1 MTDKYSSDQTG
12 FFKSSGKWRFYWLFR
27 TTRADLQTSEIAVY
41 LEHTQNF
48 LSNSKDLA
56 MPYAF
61 LLPQLVNPTF
71 LQLISATAPP

>member
-1 MTDKYSSDQTG
+1 MTDKYFSDQT
-12 FFKSSGKWRFYWLFR
+12 SLLESGDFIGSLEP
-27 TTRADLQTSEIAVY
+27 QTGEIAVY

-71 LQLISATAPP
+71 LQLISATAPHKT